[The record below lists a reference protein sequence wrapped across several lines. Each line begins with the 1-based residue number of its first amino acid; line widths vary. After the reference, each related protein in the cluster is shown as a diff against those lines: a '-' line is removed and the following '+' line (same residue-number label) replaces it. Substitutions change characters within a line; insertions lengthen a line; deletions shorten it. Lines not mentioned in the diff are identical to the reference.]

1 MGFRKPRPTGVAAN
15 ARRRRRNR
23 VASLLAAACLAIVG
37 AAFDPAIIAPFGPFA
52 APPERVGATFTRC
65 GRGAPGF
72 ACVIDGD
79 TVRLGERRVRIT
91 GIDAPEIDHPQCAVE
106 AELAERAADRL
117 TQLLDQGPFEMVAH
131 RFNMVDRYGRDLRVL
146 RRDERVIG
154 DQLIGEG
161 LAHRYY
167 GVKGSWCP

>member
-1 MGFRKPRPTGVAAN
+1 MGVRKAKPTGVAAN

-23 VASLLAAACLAIVG
+23 AASILAALCLAVVG
-37 AAFDPAIIAPFGPFA
+37 AAFDPAIIKPFGPLA

-79 TVRLGERRVRIT
+79 TIRLGEERVRIT
-91 GIDAPEIDHPQCAVE
+91 GIDAPEIDHPQCA
-106 AELAERAADRL
+106 AEERLAERAADRL
-117 TQLLDQGPFEMVAH
+117 TQLLDEGPFEMVAH
-131 RFNMVDRYGRDLRVL
+131 RFNMIDRYGRDLRVL

-154 DQLIGEG
+154 DELIREG

-167 GVKGSWCP
+167 GMKTGWCG